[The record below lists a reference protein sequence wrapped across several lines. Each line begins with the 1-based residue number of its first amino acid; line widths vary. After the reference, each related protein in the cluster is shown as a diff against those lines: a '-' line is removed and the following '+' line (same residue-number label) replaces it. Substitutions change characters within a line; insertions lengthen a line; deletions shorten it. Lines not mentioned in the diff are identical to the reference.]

1 MKKVYIFLLAAGM
14 MFATSVEADAGGR
27 IKQYFNNNR
36 TPSQD
41 RGGNHNTNG
50 DAVGAPLDGGLLA
63 ILAAAGGAY
72 FVARRKK
79 KKQQ

>member
-1 MKKVYIFLLAAGM
+1 MKKLYILILVAGM

-27 IKQYFNNNR
+27 IMRLFQVS
-36 TPSQD
+36 TPSEGQAGD
-41 RGGNHNTNG
+41 HNTNG
-50 DAVGAPLDGGLLA
+50 EAVGAPLDGGLLA

>member
-1 MKKVYIFLLAAGM
+1 MKKLYILILVAGM

-27 IKQYFNNNR
+27 IMRFFNNN
-36 TPSQD
+36 TPSQEQA
-41 RGGNHNTNG
+41 GNHNTNG